1 MPRRS
6 RMEGDGVFFLNGI
19 MGMYFYGKK
28 QKNFVSLK
36 KSCIFAAD
44 LNAR

>member
-6 RMEGDGVFFLNGI
+6 RMEGKVGLFLNGI

-36 KSCIFAAD
+36 KGCIFAAD